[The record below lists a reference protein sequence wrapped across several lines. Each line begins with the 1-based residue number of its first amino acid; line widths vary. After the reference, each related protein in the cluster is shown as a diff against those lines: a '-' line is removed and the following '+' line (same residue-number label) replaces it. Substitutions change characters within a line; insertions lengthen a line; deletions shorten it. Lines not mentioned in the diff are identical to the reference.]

1 MNQVTVSRLRDMRL
15 PTMSAKLQEMLST
28 PSLQGLSWPDAID
41 ILVDAEHNGR
51 ADKRLAHMLRCDA
64 KRVSGVLIV
73 LPQSVAGI
81 RLRYRDG
88 LVG

>member
-28 PSLQGLSWPDAID
+28 PSLQGLSWPDAMD

-51 ADKRLAHMLRCDA
+51 ADKRLAHMLRTA
-64 KRVSGVLIV
+64 
-73 LPQSVAGI
+73 
-81 RLRYRDG
+81 RLKVTVR
-88 LVG
+88 